1 MDWDE
6 AQHGLNL
13 EEMDSTHREFLA
25 LVRELRTSD
34 NETFVFLFQKLIEH
48 TKLHFLEEGRLM
60 RLYKFPATAEHESE
74 HHRVYGDLLQF
85 NRNVKTGRLALAR
98 AYVKDGLIEWFK
110 LHIVSMDSALAAHI
124 LRCQEQEDFKIDGLV
139 QIGL

>member
-6 AQHGLNL
+6 SQYGLGL

-25 LVRELRTSD
+25 LVRELRTAD
-34 NETFVFLFQKLIEH
+34 NETFAFLFQKLIEH

-60 RLYKFPATAEHESE
+60 RLYKFPATGEHEGE

-85 NRNVKTGRLALAR
+85 NRNVKNGRLALAR
-98 AYVKDGLIEWFK
+98 AYVKDSLIEWFT
-110 LHIVSMDSALAAHI
+110 LHLSSMDAALAAHI